1 MGGMNQTQ
9 SERESEKERERKGEG
24 ERKASTPGTRMR
36 EAHRIECRR
45 LVGGKVL
52 LGGVARVIEGSADN
66 LQAHGSEGVVG
77 RKREG
82 AEEKG

>member
-66 LQAHGSEGVVG
+66 LHAHRSEGVG